1 MGGQSPVLA
10 ALTVYLIGV
19 GKIERIRMGVT
30 MLLLFKRNSKVEVEV
45 INVTAR

>member
-1 MGGQSPVLA
+1 
-10 ALTVYLIGV
+10 V

-30 MLLLFKRNSKVEVEV
+30 MLLLFKRKSKVEVEV